1 LPGKAPGKS
10 KGKTMILNTNN
21 TLESVNAK
29 GARSK
34 PATPATAEKKP
45 AGSTVAAPAAVKTA
59 NDQVVLSQEAQT
71 LGRLQSKINSTPD
84 VNLEKVEQI
93 RRAIAEGR
101 FEINPERIAEN
112 MLKQND
118 LLG

>member
-1 LPGKAPGKS
+1 
-10 KGKTMILNTNN
+10 MINTNN
-21 TLESVNAK
+21 SLDSVNAK

-34 PATPATAEKKP
+34 PAATPAADAKSNDTKALQAATAK
-45 AGSTVAAPAAVKTA
+45 APG
-59 NDQVVLSQEAQT
+59 DQVVLSQEAQT
-71 LGRLQSKINSTPD
+71 LGRLQSKIDSAPD
-84 VNLEKVEQI
+84 VNLEKVAEI

-112 MLKQND
+112 MLNQND

>member
-1 LPGKAPGKS
+1 
-10 KGKTMILNTNN
+10 MNFNTNN
-21 TLESVNAK
+21 TLDSVAPK

-34 PATPATAEKKP
+34 PATPSAPETKAPVADTSP
-45 AGSTVAAPAAVKTA
+45 AGKSVSA
-59 NDQVVLSQEAQT
+59 QVVLSQEAQT
-71 LGRLQSKINSTPD
+71 LGRLQAKINTSSD
-84 VNLEKVEQI
+84 VDLEKVAEI

-112 MLKQND
+112 MLNQND

>member
-1 LPGKAPGKS
+1 
-10 KGKTMILNTNN
+10 MNFNTNN
-21 TLESVNAK
+21 SLDSVSAK

-34 PATPATAEKKP
+34 PAAPATPEAKTQASTTAPKTSG
-45 AGSTVAAPAAVKTA
+45 AG
-59 NDQVVLSQEAQT
+59 DQVVLSQEAQN
-71 LGRLQSKINSTPD
+71 LGRLQSKINSSPD
-84 VNLEKVEQI
+84 VDMDKVAEI

-112 MLKQND
+112 MLKQED

>member
-1 LPGKAPGKS
+1 
-10 KGKTMILNTNN
+10 MINTNN
-21 TLESVNAK
+21 TLDSVSTK

-34 PATPATAEKKP
+34 PAAPSAPEAKTPAP
-45 AGSTVAAPAAVKTA
+45 DAAPASKGAS
-59 NDQVVLSQEAQT
+59 DQVVLSQEAQT
-71 LGRLQSKINSTPD
+71 LGRLQAKINSSPD
-84 VNLEKVEQI
+84 VDLDKVAEI

-112 MLKQND
+112 MLNQND

>member
-1 LPGKAPGKS
+1 
-10 KGKTMILNTNN
+10 MNFNTNN
-21 TLESVNAK
+21 TLDTVGPK

-34 PATPATAEKKP
+34 PAAPSVPETK
-45 AGSTVAAPAAVKTA
+45 APAPDATQAGKIA
-59 NDQVVLSQEAQT
+59 SDQVVLSQEAQT
-71 LGRLQSKINSTPD
+71 LGRLQAKINTAPD
-84 VNLEKVEQI
+84 IDLEKVAEI

-112 MLKQND
+112 MLNQND

>member
-1 LPGKAPGKS
+1 
-10 KGKTMILNTNN
+10 MNFNTNN
-21 TLESVNAK
+21 TLDSVSAK

-34 PATPATAEKKP
+34 PAATNAPEAK
-45 AGSTVAAPAAVKTA
+45 APAPDTGPISKGAS
-59 NDQVVLSQEAQT
+59 DQVVLSQEAQT
-71 LGRLQSKINSTPD
+71 LGRLQAKINSSPEVD
-84 VNLEKVEQI
+84 LAKVAEI

-112 MLKQND
+112 MLSQNE

>member
-1 LPGKAPGKS
+1 
-10 KGKTMILNTNN
+10 MINTNN
-21 TLESVNAK
+21 SLDSVNAK

-34 PATPATAEKKP
+34 PVTTPAADAKTTEAKAP
-45 AGSTVAAPAAVKTA
+45 QGSTAKAPS
-59 NDQVVLSQEAQT
+59 DQVVLSQEAQT
-71 LGRLQSKINSTPD
+71 LGRLQSKIDSAPD
-84 VNLEKVEQI
+84 VNLEKVAEI

>member
-1 LPGKAPGKS
+1 
-10 KGKTMILNTNN
+10 MILNTNN

-34 PATPATAEKKP
+34 PAASPTTENKP
-45 AGSTVAAPAAVKTA
+45 AGSTSAPPTAVKTVS
-59 NDQVVLSQEAQT
+59 DQVVLSQEAQT
-71 LGRLQSKINSTPD
+71 LGRLQSRINNTPD
-84 VNLEKVEQI
+84 VNFEKVEEI

>member
-1 LPGKAPGKS
+1 
-10 KGKTMILNTNN
+10 MNFNTNN
-21 TLESVNAK
+21 TLDSASTK

-34 PATPATAEKKP
+34 PAAPSAPEAK
-45 AGSTVAAPAAVKTA
+45 APAAPDAAPVSKGA
-59 NDQVVLSQEAQT
+59 GDQVVLSQEAQT
-71 LGRLQSKINSTPD
+71 LGRLQAKINTSPD
-84 VNLEKVEQI
+84 VDLEKVAEI

-112 MLKQND
+112 MLNQNE

>member
-1 LPGKAPGKS
+1 
-10 KGKTMILNTNN
+10 MNLNTNN
-21 TLESVNAK
+21 SLDSVGTK

-34 PATPATAEKKP
+34 PSTPATPE
-45 AGSTVAAPAAVKTA
+45 VKTSGSDTA
-59 NDQVVLSQEAQT
+59 VIKKDTGDHVVLSQEAQT
-71 LGRLQSKINSTPD
+71 LGRLQSKINSSPD
-84 VNLEKVEQI
+84 VDLEKVAEI

-112 MLKQND
+112 MLNQED

>member
-1 LPGKAPGKS
+1 
-10 KGKTMILNTNN
+10 MNFNTNN
-21 TLESVNAK
+21 TLDTVGTK

-34 PATPATAEKKP
+34 PVAPNAPETKTPA
-45 AGSTVAAPAAVKTA
+45 SDAAPAGKGAGDK
-59 NDQVVLSQEAQT
+59 VVLSQEAQT
-71 LGRLQSKINSTPD
+71 LGRLQTKINSSPD
-84 VNLEKVEQI
+84 VDLEKVAEI

-112 MLKQND
+112 MLNQNE

>member
-1 LPGKAPGKS
+1 
-10 KGKTMILNTNN
+10 MNFNTNN
-21 TLESVNAK
+21 TLDTVGTK

-34 PATPATAEKKP
+34 PAAPTAPEAKTPAP
-45 AGSTVAAPAAVKTA
+45 DAAPAVKGA
-59 NDQVVLSQEAQT
+59 SDQVVLSQEAQT
-71 LGRLQSKINSTPD
+71 LGRLQAKINSSPD
-84 VNLEKVEQI
+84 VDLEKVAEI

-112 MLKQND
+112 MLNQNE